1 MQKKLTKLFLSLACA
16 GVVFSS
22 LAAMTSKAESGVA
35 SLAPVLFYGT
45 ITKEQNQSFT
55 MIQQNGDAA
64 GNDVIIHTT
73 EETRILDAVT
83 GYPVGWDDILD
94 NSTAYAYVGPAMTLS
109 LPPQTTAELVFVNVP
124 ADFKAPEYV
133 ITESLVLNQD
143 GISGTVTGTNGKIY
157 TVPSGCQVLPYLT
170 RNIVTLGELTPGR
183 GFMIW
188 TQSASDTAYK
198 VVIFPGASGAEQN
211 GETVKPHGWLQMEGL
226 WYYFQNGTLCKGWLQ
241 DGKDWYYLD
250 PDTGI
255 MQTGFL
261 TLDGKTYYL
270 QENGKMLT
278 SSKVFIPDEN
288 GALH

>member
-1 MQKKLTKLFLSLACA
+1 MQKKLAKLFLSLACA

-22 LAAMTSKAESGVA
+22 LTAMTSKAEAGSKTPD
-35 SLAPVLFYGT
+35 PVLFYGT

-55 MIQQNGDAA
+55 MIQQNGAAA

-83 GYPVGWDDILD
+83 GYPVSWDQILD
-94 NSTAYAYVGPAMTLS
+94 NSIAYAYVGPAMTMS

-143 GISGTVTGTNGKIY
+143 GNSGTVTGTNGKTY
-157 TVPSGCQVLPYLT
+157 TVPSGCQVIPFLT
-170 RNIVTLGELTPGR
+170 RNMVTLGELTPGR
-183 GFMIW
+183 DFMIW
-188 TQSASDTAYK
+188 TQSASDTAYR
-198 VVIFPGASGAEQN
+198 VVIFPSATGTEQN
-211 GETVKPHGWLQMEGL
+211 GEALKPHGWLQMEGL
-226 WYYFQNGTLCKGWLQ
+226 WYYFHLGTPVKGWFQ
-241 DGKDWYYLD
+241 DGTDWYYLD

-261 TLDGKTYYL
+261 TLEGKTYYL

-288 GALH
+288 GVLH